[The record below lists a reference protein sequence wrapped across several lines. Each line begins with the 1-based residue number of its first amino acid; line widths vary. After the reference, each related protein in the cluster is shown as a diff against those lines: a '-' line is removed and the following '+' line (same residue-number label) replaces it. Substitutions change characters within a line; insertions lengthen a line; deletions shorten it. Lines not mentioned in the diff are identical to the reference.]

1 MALDRLDYVA
11 LAAFIAVVL
20 VLCVLL
26 RDGAD
31 GDGADMPDSKTT
43 PASGMNM
50 RI

>member
-20 VLCVLL
+20 ILCVLF
-26 RDGAD
+26 RDGTE
-31 GDGADMPDSKTT
+31 GDGADMPDSKPT
-43 PASGMNM
+43 PASDMNM